1 MKKQRTPEMI
11 MREIRNLLG
20 ELGSVIGNSPKGK
33 ILQGNTT
40 QSLDPRHSGAV
51 GGIRLLCT
59 EGFLVEPRTVS
70 QVDQELRKSGYIYRR
85 EVISVALLRFV
96 RQGILTRLPEDGTW
110 KYVLRK

>member
-51 GGIRLLCT
+51 GGIKLSNC
-59 EGFLVEPRTVS
+59 FEPSIRGLIS
-70 QVDQELRKSGYIYRR
+70 LYI
-85 EVISVALLRFV
+85 
-96 RQGILTRLPEDGTW
+96 
-110 KYVLRK
+110 